1 MATSAIGRA
10 LADRG
15 PPVAG
20 RQTEETIALARRL
33 QSLAKVRARLRTCVT
48 PSALFAAAAEL
59 ACEECGFDR
68 AIVLVLDNGGEALT
82 AASTPPLGISA
93 SERLRRWVQ
102 SHPVS
107 LPQDSRE
114 MEIIRSADPDQCVPT
129 EASSILGPALCLRQ
143 HLLVAIPRSGLPA
156 AALLV
161 DRRQHRP
168 DLVDRALIELLAS
181 DVAAVLAILELQ
193 LRAKELGRRV
203 QLLASRSD
211 RAVKAIL
218 GPVWVHDSQD
228 AG

>member
-1 MATSAIGRA
+1 
-10 LADRG
+10 
-15 PPVAG
+15 
-20 RQTEETIALARRL
+20 
-33 QSLAKVRARLRTCVT
+33 VT

-68 AIVLVLDNGGEALT
+68 AIVLVLDNEGEALT
-82 AASTPPLGISA
+82 AASTAPLRISA

-102 SHPVS
+102 ANPVS

-114 MEIIRSADPDQCVPT
+114 MEIIRSTDPNQCAPT

-143 HLLVAIPRSGLPA
+143 HLLVGIPSPGLPA

-161 DRRQHRP
+161 DRRRHRL
-168 DLVDRALIELLAS
+168 DFVDRALIELLAS

-193 LRAKELGRRV
+193 LRANELRRRI
-203 QLLASRSD
+203 QLIASCSD

-218 GPVWVHDSQD
+218 GPVRVHDSQ
-228 AG
+228 AGG